1 MRIRSCI
8 VAGTLLAGGCASV
21 APLTEAERAE
31 LAAPPAAV
39 AERVGQLLSPAVQFV
54 QSSEQQVRERGRLLT
69 AEEQQ
74 LARVVGVAQPER
86 VRVLIADEFI
96 APADPAF
103 AIEARKLGLGD
114 RAEDGRTLGHAIQ
127 IKPQY
132 ANAHWLLAHELTH
145 VGQFERLG
153 ASEFVR
159 EYLTELLMF
168 GYARA
173 PLERAAASNEHL
185 GS

>member
-1 MRIRSCI
+1 MRMRFCI
-8 VAGTLLAGGCASV
+8 AAGALFAGGCASI
-21 APLTEAERAE
+21 APLNDAERAE
-31 LAAPPAAV
+31 LAAPPAQVATRVAQLVSAAV
-39 AERVGQLLSPAVQFV
+39 DFV
-54 QSSEQQVRERGRLLT
+54 SSSEQQVQARGRPLN
-69 AEEQQ
+69 ADEQQ
-74 LARVVGVAQPER
+74 LARAVGVAQPEN
-86 VRVLIADEFI
+86 VRVLVADQFI
-96 APADPAF
+96 APLDPAF

-114 RAEDGRTLGHAIQ
+114 PVEGGRTLGHAIQ

-153 ASEFVR
+153 ANEFVR